1 MSHSILNHK
10 LKDYCKTK
18 FYNSIVN
25 FKNNDNQSIFIKD
38 TNDIDE
44 YLMILIYL
52 SETDINTSI
61 KLLIR
66 IFSLQDSIGRIPSK
80 IFNNDNILF
89 TRAPKPMLSYASFKI
104 LLKSE
109 DENLAKLIYPKVKL
123 YILWLLKYFDPLNKS
138 EYKWMHKEEY
148 ISDINNNSLTPD
160 LYALLISEIKSFDN
174 ISIIFPNIKSDKN
187 IFNKYYNNI
196 KNDLDILFLKHEKN
210 EYSSMISNNDE
221 NKQCFFYSYTPL
233 INNFIN
239 SNIKFNMLNKLKN
252 FYYNPKDNDLKSWIN
267 PESEFEKKSIFKK
280 FLFLEILNIID
291 NNKNTSYDYLKL
303 FINKYNNWYIENK
316 NNISDKISTTSASQ
330 ILLID
335 QYFINMYKTKYIRFN
350 KLIFLAKKAK
360 INRLDFAIISLI
372 AITYFGIIY
381 WNYQAKQPP
390 PLPILEAEILN
401 SYMLYDIDGFKRIYS
416 IIEKNYSYEISKY
429 KLLLVNLILLDNNFN
444 NSLKIVNEM
453 RKIMPD
459 SPSLM
464 IIQGFSLHNQDKFN
478 DASKA
483 YDEFCFLYNEIYP
496 NIVKQIKVYK
506 FLSDE
511 SLSLPSDWK
520 KIFRYRMMHEI

>member
-1 MSHSILNHK
+1 
-10 LKDYCKTK
+10 
-18 FYNSIVN
+18 
-25 FKNNDNQSIFIKD
+25 
-38 TNDIDE
+38 
-44 YLMILIYL
+44 
-52 SETDINTSI
+52 
-61 KLLIR
+61 
-66 IFSLQDSIGRIPSK
+66 
-80 IFNNDNILF
+80 
-89 TRAPKPMLSYASFKI
+89 
-104 LLKSE
+104 
-109 DENLAKLIYPKVKL
+109 
-123 YILWLLKYFDPLNKS
+123 
-138 EYKWMHKEEY
+138 
-148 ISDINNNSLTPD
+148 
-160 LYALLISEIKSFDN
+160 
-174 ISIIFPNIKSDKN
+174 
-187 IFNKYYNNI
+187 
-196 KNDLDILFLKHEKN
+196 
-210 EYSSMISNNDE
+210 
-221 NKQCFFYSYTPL
+221 
-233 INNFIN
+233 
-239 SNIKFNMLNKLKN
+239 
-252 FYYNPKDNDLKSWIN
+252 
-267 PESEFEKKSIFKK
+267 
-280 FLFLEILNIID
+280 
-291 NNKNTSYDYLKL
+291 
-303 FINKYNNWYIENK
+303 
-316 NNISDKISTTSASQ
+316 
-330 ILLID
+330 
-335 QYFINMYKTKYIRFN
+335 FN